1 MRHLVK
7 LAVAFLLGAFAAS
20 AHAHIEFARVRML
33 SLAPQADRW
42 TLEFEIHEWENGGRH
57 AEQPPRRAS
66 MQIQRV
72 PRCISTKRLYLGTT
86 QEFAQAL
93 DAIRALI
100 ADGGVHRIGLDADPV
115 PGNRNAYLAVNLRLL
130 GPGTDKQLVWAIG
143 SEGGRDHCPFKYLA
157 SR

>member
-7 LAVAFLLGAFAAS
+7 LAAALLLGAFAAS
-20 AHAHIEFARVRML
+20 AHAHIEFVQVRML
-33 SLAPQADRW
+33 SLEPRDDRW
-42 TLEFEIHEWENGGRH
+42 ALEFEIHVWENGGRRV
-57 AEQPPRRAS
+57 EQPPRRAS

-72 PRCISTKRLYLGTT
+72 PRCIFTKQLYLGTR
-86 QEFAQAL
+86 QEFALAL

-115 PGNRNAYLAVNLRLL
+115 TADGNAFLAVNLRLL

-143 SEGGRDHCPFKYLA
+143 SEGGRDHCPFKYVA